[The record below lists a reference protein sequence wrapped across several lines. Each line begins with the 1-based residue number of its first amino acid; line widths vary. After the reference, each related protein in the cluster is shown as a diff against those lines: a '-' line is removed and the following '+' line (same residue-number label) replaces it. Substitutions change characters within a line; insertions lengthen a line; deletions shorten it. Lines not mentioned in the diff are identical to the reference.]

1 MLLTLVIIWF
11 YHHVEEVLLV
21 TVNQT
26 VYVCIHYLPVGF
38 MTKEEKDMF
47 ESVKADVG
55 IWWLPALWFSHYLQD
70 AQNRGQIM
78 LNDGARLIM
87 TVIEFN
93 NC

>member
-1 MLLTLVIIWF
+1 
-11 YHHVEEVLLV
+11 
-21 TVNQT
+21 
-26 VYVCIHYLPVGF
+26 

-70 AQNRGQIM
+70 AQKRGQIM